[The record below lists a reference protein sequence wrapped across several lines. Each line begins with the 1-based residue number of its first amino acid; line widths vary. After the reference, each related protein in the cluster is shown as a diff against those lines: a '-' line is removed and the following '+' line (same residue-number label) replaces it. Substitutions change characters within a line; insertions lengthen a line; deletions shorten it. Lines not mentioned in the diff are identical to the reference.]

1 MAFGCG
7 IVIAALVTLLFKSN
21 PQQEVVLILNIILQA
36 AGGIGIHLLSIQA
49 LASKTKSTYSF
60 YLIEMV
66 FTIINLLA

>member
-21 PQQEVVLILNIILQA
+21 PQQGGCLILNIILQA

-49 LASKTKSTYSF
+49 LAIKQNR
-60 YLIEMV
+60 LIV
-66 FTIINLLA
+66 FI